1 MDDKDNKLNPS
12 EKENKDEKVQAIAKF
27 KKIGLIGKILLLVV
41 LLGIGFVGAKVLG
54 KDEGKMEI
62 VTLSDLQKIIDIS
75 EFHTFQ
81 AVYNGIAEVK
91 NEKDTEIT
99 DYYVSY
105 NAKVNAGFDFSELI
119 IEQKEERILEIQIPE
134 ITIQDV
140 IVDMGSLDYI
150 FLNKKV
156 NKSGV
161 SDKAY
166 DACIADVTLESS
178 QEDSILEL
186 AQMNAENTMKAIMT
200 PFLINTEYQLEVVFG
215 GAR

>member
-1 MDDKDNKLNPS
+1 MDDRDNQMNAEEENVKDK
-12 EKENKDEKVQAIAKF
+12 KVQATTKF
-27 KKIGLIGKILLLVV
+27 KKVDLIGKILLLVV
-41 LLGIGFVGAKVLG
+41 LLGIGFIGAKVLG
-54 KDEGKMEI
+54 KDEGNMEV

-91 NEKDTEIT
+91 NEKDMEKI

-119 IEQKEERILEIQIPE
+119 IEQEDNILEIQIPE

-178 QEDSILEL
+178 QEESILEL

-200 PFLINTEYQLEVVFG
+200 PFLTNTEYQLEVVFG